1 MRKLVKLVWAA
12 ALVLSMFLMGT
23 VLADRHTLNT
33 QLIRLRVVGASDGET
48 DQQIK
53 LEVRDAVNEYLQN
66 HMPKE
71 LDASEAEVFL
81 EAHIAD
87 ITQVADEKLR
97 ELGDSNS
104 VRVRLSKEETDVRN
118 YDTFSLPSG
127 VYKTLRVDIGKAQGS
142 NWWCVVFP
150 SLCVQPTVEA
160 FQDSAVAGGLST
172 GLGNTLAGEDGY
184 QVRFFFLDCL
194 GKLEKIFHK

>member
-12 ALVLSMFLMGT
+12 ALVLSMFLLGT

-33 QLIRLRVVGASDGET
+33 QLIRLRVVGASDGEA
-48 DQQIK
+48 DQRIK

-66 HMPKE
+66 HMPKA
-71 LDASEAEVFL
+71 LDAAEAEAFL

-104 VRVRLSKEETDVRN
+104 VRVRLSREETDVRN

-127 VYKTLRVDIGKAQGS
+127 VYKTLRVDIGQAQGS

-160 FQDSAVAGGLST
+160 FQDSAVAGGVST
-172 GLGNTLAGEDGY
+172 GLGNTLSGEDGY